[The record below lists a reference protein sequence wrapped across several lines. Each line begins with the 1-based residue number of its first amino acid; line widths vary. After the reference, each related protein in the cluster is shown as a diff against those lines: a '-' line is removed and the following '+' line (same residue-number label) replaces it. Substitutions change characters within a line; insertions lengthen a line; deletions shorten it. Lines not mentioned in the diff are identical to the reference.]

1 MVTIQPR
8 DVLVSLQN
16 EVRGGCVLTEQTATI
31 AWTRYN
37 LDPPG
42 PVGLSAQQTLGLL
55 MLGNSATDLE
65 SLEIYTRNLVSLWW
79 SSLQITCEGDVSLP
93 KKGPEIYLSTSPWA
107 LKNLDR
113 MTLALLSL
121 QLGANLE
128 FYKVT
133 ENDMCSLLLIKQ
145 GHGNTTIR
153 FLVRT
158 DYQGDEMYQVL
169 EPAQGATVSFPRAL
183 AVEDLRSSAP
193 TLSRELEDESD
204 SGHEVTDQWLSRNV
218 STLDSHATTSKVQPG
233 GRKKTT
239 GTEESTRLNKA
250 QSKKGRK
257 VSASD
262 MGFHSLSHSVA
273 GQEGP
278 SSMVTK
284 GSATREHLQRIEAL
298 AKVAERNEDDFPKLA
313 DSSGSEYL
321 TPGSS
326 SSLSYC
332 SVASHGALA
341 SSSETSDHGVSTAG
355 GSGGVRR
362 SGFSTAVWF
371 RAVEDKSLVNYLL
384 PSWLRRNQPKETVKT
399 KSALPGRSEWLRS
412 GISKAKDARKSRAL
426 DFEEDRDQR
435 TIPLRTMETAV
446 LFDTEE
452 DEGSIPESVRV
463 SRKKLKAEIIR
474 WKIQVEQSLE
484 KERKKQEKK
493 KELKQESKNPEFYKD
508 FIPVTGCPL
517 LPSGV
522 PLEPEIKAGP
532 ATTGGQLAINTDK
545 QGESASINGTERT
558 SQTAEQDETVQESS
572 ATDGTTDVSPV
583 KSSGRRRRA
592 QRPFILMG
600 ACKGGLKRGKLY
612 QGDMRPMTSF
622 GHNSGVARS
631 RQRRARVPHRRLTAL
646 QGSMAHH
653 EEVQAN
659 RSGRETTEQRQPEE
673 QAEGTPADTSRVT
686 TQTVHNQP
694 IGSPTPHTEGHHST
708 KPPPPNKETPQD
720 VKGTNK
726 TTTHTPEEGTQL
738 GPVQHSMASAS
749 HHAAEADSD
758 EERRRTRGT
767 KGKGK
772 KSSKKQQGPE
782 HTETPPRPNPGAT
795 LTPTSQQNPP
805 TSTQAE
811 LSQATKAETQQPR
824 GAVTPQPLSGG
835 VFPGLEDVTPVDTV
849 LQSVAVTTHMKID
862 GQVNTGEQQAGSSKK
877 AKKERKEKQQHGT
890 DTPGTTGATQHR
902 SEPARQGD
910 GGHEAHHTVSHTTP
924 ETTGVRS
931 DQGTSSMQ
939 IPPEDPEELRG
950 RLLRLQVDQS
960 LVEGDLPLSR
970 MVQQPYIPPSPFFVP
985 ESMLCNAEQQ
995 QQVTLLV
1002 RFLEKAFASTLWI
1015 KDTRISHLG
1024 AEQTFCIV
1032 DAADISIYSQR
1043 LDDFFFHLIGSE
1055 DESSLEALT
1064 THGLIIISGLALQ
1077 VDNSL
1082 LGPMLFLG
1090 LVDQEFWCYMPK
1102 PTITTCL
1109 LVLAL
1114 ICVGRI
1120 MELNG
1125 CRLGS
1130 KIKELAVREMSERQE
1145 VIYTILGNKDIME
1158 MRLPIDRA
1166 FKELFLLTHSQRIA
1180 ALNSMMKQLSG
1191 IGLTRLDMMNPSATE
1206 LKLCYSIVETLLHD
1220 EMINENRTHYT
1231 QSISMDLM
1239 KLGAVVDKCL
1249 EAFNALYPNGDTR
1262 VPVKDSQETRSIR
1275 ISAMTA
1281 IKEYFEDWS
1290 AGHSYVLV
1298 NPAMLEANIKCLAQ
1312 HASRIASYRENE
1324 MSESDY
1330 TVHKRLM
1337 TKLFKILEGVELMP
1351 MVEVCKQV
1359 SSHFSNM
1366 IAHLP
1371 SVVRQE
1377 VRQLYNSL
1385 IYCNSYTDAWQF
1397 ATRIKGVAYE
1407 GFFSQRFGLDYC
1419 PELDKPTLGEIIR
1432 VSYPLLYERFLSL
1445 SAKCPEVRTIVP
1457 DFYLHRRSVMGP
1469 EDPSA
1474 LREAIDSAS
1483 EPDTPAGSDD
1493 EEATVEPSVEDPM
1506 ELTSGQS
1513 KYKIA
1518 PDEPRGS
1525 RKQFSQVT
1533 ADTDIIRSKCIRAM
1547 STRGQLGR
1555 IVKDT
1560 VVVAEHSADDES
1572 PIVCKVS
1579 PASSQEQELLIFEVG
1594 FVTNPEQKIEIDMS
1608 KWGKAIR
1615 ILDKLKIGTTL
1626 IIATD
1631 VSSRSTDKWWISP
1644 SSAGLLKKSVGT
1656 LFFHLVKHTPH
1667 EIKDRIV
1674 SGLSTLKHSV
1684 DRKAGSTVKTP
1695 VTVADVKEYFAEG
1708 KSKIANRP
1716 TGTKLPSEVMKSIED
1731 SLVNGCAIS
1740 EEGADKVIQMLRSSS
1755 KDIINQYT
1763 KTINAEELL
1772 DNDQT
1777 KLKVLGSW
1785 ILQEYK
1791 NRTCPQCFNMVDKS
1805 RLGKDG
1811 FVEELVYL
1819 LNKSKEL
1826 KDCCAQHIHS
1836 LPCQGPLPL
1845 FMVRCPPLVSLASS
1859 KLAHIEEVDR
1869 TELDVFMGC
1878 TFPARTPAQKKTRK
1892 VLEQLCRAVV
1902 DVNGIN
1908 AIKNSKG
1915 QIFLNTDL
1923 NTKISEKICVPRKVI
1938 KPLSARGL
1946 QEKVKKV
1953 LAAIKE
1959 QFNSGELK
1967 NYSDFHKDT
1976 VNRLVDK
1983 LDDQT
1988 NSSCI
1993 LKHEWVMRILDS
2005 LRLTSSPSEL
2015 LLSINK
2021 TIEDRKAN
2029 APLNDSFRIPDKCEI
2044 TRYFQNFKERLLSS
2058 VAYVEPYSLDCVLF
2072 KEVFDETVRRL
2083 ASTPYVVNLNMVTNI
2098 TKILLKLG
2106 WFQNLVLHSKICML
2120 YLTACSE
2127 FSSSGV
2133 KVLKVPHTALNLVVK
2148 LSADKKTNSSC
2159 TLFDLDFNEVV
2170 PPFFMNRCVATIG
2183 QAMPYVL
2190 LVLLIQSVQNYKC
2203 LDALS
2208 SPNTLNYDKIRDGID
2223 LLLDNCHDAIIECY
2237 EGDYAS
2243 ALRVFKSCW
2252 LTKKL
2257 HNEQSPAARLERV
2270 ISSFTVGMGCI
2281 LVPAM
2286 LLNSLNFN
2294 SQIQKMRFTTI
2305 MGLSLIGRPADM
2317 GAKMYSP
2324 CRRIEA
2330 YVAKLYLQLSS
2341 YAALS
2346 GTSTNP
2352 ENWKEDIFYPSTTI
2366 NSLSLYG
2373 MLTSGDRQ
2381 LLTDIYL
2388 VHIHNKELDNFDEGS
2403 IAVLEELADRHF
2415 SWEAHVTKMVDIV
2428 RSPDSSRR
2436 QVKQALQELRLLVGA
2451 VKLDQL
2457 PLRKDDSDFGDIDES
2472 KSECSRGSSS
2482 FRASSV
2488 VSSVRSWGRD
2498 TVYCISDSSELYP
2511 NFDQGGQLSLRQSE
2525 LCTIYTPNIS
2535 KIQKDMSLVL
2545 SINPSYTMGCPEIV
2559 QAMAEYGKR
2568 KFPEIVIHRAK
2579 KDARNWASIA
2589 SVSESTAIVPGPLRV
2604 FDIRRAA
2611 DTMKRMQGTKLKKL
2625 LKNRLVYIGGF
2636 AKREKSI
2643 KEVTQDLEELLCC
2656 IDTIDPKVKEE
2667 IKKSV
2672 VEARSLRQV
2681 TWQYASKLP
2690 LDQTLMTIEGH
2701 NIFYW
2706 LKSLQKS
2713 MAKLWSIEPLAE
2725 IINHPT
2731 ILSIVE
2737 TVKNLSQGQPPVVT
2751 IKYIESVHSESVN
2764 LWKKSLDIFI
2774 GALELETEQMS
2785 KPLIK
2790 LKDDFQQLFGS
2801 YKELIS
2807 LKRENPGLTFKKQ
2820 ERELRR
2826 LEQDLIKYHNRTIA
2840 FYCNILF
2847 IACFACPWFRS
2858 LKHQEGLMLK
2868 AVFSEIGLSFN
2879 TEKLST
2885 KYMSALLPMLCTRQL
2900 VSLYLAEKLGN
2911 GNVSDYWLYEPLSR
2925 FCIAMFSS
2933 NSNPLSYVHSSRL
2946 SDVNTNL
2953 DGVLHSA
2960 AQLIALYAMEGQ
2972 DYDFSLTV
2980 KTIGNSSQM
2989 TAHKLT
2995 GRMKGERL
3003 PRSTRSKV
3011 IYEII
3016 KLMGTSTTAI
3026 LQEVVFD
3033 KILDPSHEFFATL
3046 APKAQLGGNR
3056 DLFVQETGTK
3066 LVHAV
3071 TEVFSKTLLSQ
3082 TKDDGLTN
3090 QHLKEEILSTAHSEF
3105 WLSNERHGTAA
3116 KVAQSALGNGE
3127 PKVNFYKVLSIAGD
3141 NTKWGPIHCCSYFS
3155 LMYQQLLIKHPDWKH
3170 FIMLVML
3177 KDLNKEIEIPSAS
3190 ISKIM
3195 NSLLHDE
3202 QFVKNTKG
3210 RTHPAQLQ
3218 AELARVAK
3226 NWSWK
3231 PLVQDI
3237 ILNYLVKGKLCMQ
3250 CYNHMGQGIHHA
3262 TSSILT
3268 SLLAKLIEDLLVG
3281 FIEQELPGLHCKI
3294 VHAGSSDDYAKVIT
3308 TYGELDNELFQ
3319 VYEANWKFVML
3330 DAKNLMSALCRLV
3343 QVKDSSKTLSGTVV
3357 AEFYSEFVFFFQKC
3371 PAPIKFVETGIINS
3385 SVTSPVTMS
3394 QTCQVG
3400 GQQSMYNSVP
3410 HLTNFAFTIFRQ
3422 QIYFNFIEN
3431 FVRKYGR
3438 IVLTSISSFGRL
3450 YIPVYSNMIEAG
3462 LVVEDLEQ
3470 VVSSLSRLSE
3480 FSRNLP
3486 LAEYDVV
3493 LPGGEKS
3500 IVEPGLGSSSS
3511 SDYDMSVQT
3520 EETIRPVSRK
3530 HHKARLPK
3538 DIEHVADKV
3547 RRQLLAQ
3554 YNSDYLGDCDKIV
3567 RQNYEGHQC
3576 IHHNNQGAMSLMK
3589 TFLSNQP
3596 SQIKSICLSPRGDL
3610 RFDTFE
3616 LAKSTYSVSL
3626 TLQVMSDILTS
3637 LIFSYYKRP
3646 QTLNMSKKLKASY
3659 NREESSFF
3667 EDPFIQVKPSSL
3679 ERELKNLREARS
3691 EIKTVTDTTELIDN
3705 YPEFIAD
3712 QLVKLNN
3719 MTEDYIGESDRLL
3732 QAITSR
3738 SIIWGL
3744 AGGLKELS
3752 IPIYSIFFKAYFFID
3767 RTDICSSNKWV
3778 SIRNEGH
3785 MDSSAQ
3791 PLGTQ
3796 VRTKFGVW
3804 LDKIFQCP
3812 MHSEVMGA
3820 CLVLDENAR
3829 TCKVV
3834 RANYIENG
3842 EESELH
3848 YIAIDGR
3855 LCEKY
3860 ANEVSDLILQFSDH
3874 NRLKVKVLESSREV
3888 QVRPADMVR
3897 VSKVRLFSRGSASRL
3912 INNPAVVIAYR
3923 LCPEA
3928 VYRLKPRGINYG
3940 SLETEGT
3947 HIEDIH
3953 PAIKSEILKIIAMHS
3968 SGEGF
3973 ARDIA
3978 QEKIKMLTTLCRMT
3992 SSSRFNIT
4000 SFYAIRPTNS
4010 HDDTNISEILSY
4022 GIQEGKYV
4030 SIKQQ
4035 TIDYSTYSERY
4046 FIIIEAIS
4054 VINHLPYEDDIKSRL
4069 MQNFLTWVPTT
4080 EGIISIP
4087 LHCGLADFYESLV
4100 APFGNTTL
4108 ADTLDMEQY
4117 STHKAD
4123 DRRSCSYLAMF
4134 ALVAQVLQ
4142 SKVPYTGSRIS
4153 FSTRGDQA
4161 SSGNFTLA
4169 SAEGNAVGVFRD
4181 GMLYIHIDH
4190 DSPILMTEL
4199 AVRVLTWV
4207 TGYDHKSLDRNSCE
4221 EFLRLLPRCKNTA
4234 VSHEDDGQLLIL
4246 KPSSTIPIYLHPV
4259 QGFHK
4264 KTPYIRL
4271 KSNILCYPLEK
4282 EQPRQSINCSWQ
4294 PGKLVMYYPLILQE
4308 MQPSG
4313 STLQSLEILKRAGLN
4328 SEYNQLRKE
4337 GAQSSRKVV
4346 IATIKLNRD
4355 VSLRSVALLHMFLNH
4370 LSGFKSY
4377 SLGVPEKEAVL
4388 QRMVT
4393 QTSIIQLQNL
4403 HKLIQKAEEHAGDL
4417 AVTSRGDAFGDS
4429 EVGTPEARLRDILNS
4444 TLRNYKGSTDWVAIQ
4459 AIIDFL
4465 NMDNSMVVNESLE
4478 LRGNLNWK
4486 IVSTILSVIEPP
4498 EDYFSQL
4505 VSSLVGLASYRCAP
4519 LLCRLVLIE
4528 EGIDRLRKLSND
4540 ILRILQYEQLKE
4552 NDLHCFFIA
4561 ACIFNVMVSRGR
4573 HGLLSWREV
4582 LRAILPIRTRGPRN
4596 SLIEIS
4602 SSQGLYFLRVILKHD
4617 GAGYKHRG
4625 DRRRML
4631 LMNLQGVAEVL
4642 FPSDPLASFLSVCHN
4657 QKDDQELGEYSYELM
4672 LLPLTARTNFHRV
4685 CSFLVPTYTKQLGK
4699 SLACVLLQLLLGSEL
4714 VDQDCAELVS
4724 QYQLLSQGIAHST
4737 KPISFDSDDDDGPI
4751 DLLQLLKEAA
4761 ELEAKGQGK
4770 RLAADTTDNSSTSE
4784 DPSALAVAHN
4794 TLDFIRR
4801 FNEAY
4806 DSDDE
4811 D

>member
-1 MVTIQPR
+1 MASGKPR
-8 DVLVSLQN
+8 DVLVSFQKD
-16 EVRGGCVLTEQTATI
+16 VRGGCTLTEQTATI

-37 LDPPG
+37 LEPPG
-42 PVGLSAQQTLGLL
+42 PVGLSAQQVLGLL
-55 MLGNSATDLE
+55 MLDDSTVGLE
-65 SLEIYTRNLVSLWW
+65 DLEIYTRNLASLWW
-79 SSLQITCEGDVSLP
+79 PSLQITCEGDVFLP
-93 KKGPEIYLSTSPWA
+93 KKSSDIYLSTSPWA
-107 LKNLDR
+107 MRSLDKT
-113 MTLALLSL
+113 TLTLLSL
-121 QLGANLE
+121 QMGVNFEL
-128 FYKVT
+128 YKVT
-133 ENDMCSLLLIKQ
+133 ENDTCNKVSIRQ
-145 GHGNTTIR
+145 DHGDTTIK
-153 FLVRT
+153 FLVRV

-169 EPAQGATVSFPRAL
+169 EPEQGAMASFPGSLMASTVRQT
-183 AVEDLRSSAP
+183 AP
-193 TLSRELEDESD
+193 ALSRELERD
-204 SGHEVTDQWLSRNV
+204 SGVEHEITDQWLLKSV
-218 STLDSHATTSKVQPG
+218 STHDRHTTFPRPQSNEEEKAT
-233 GRKKTT
+233 GRKRTKKTDT
-239 GTEESTRLNKA
+239 A
-250 QSKKGRK
+250 HSKKGRK
-257 VSASD
+257 VSAAD
-262 MGFHSLSHSVA
+262 MGFHSLSHSLA
-273 GQEGP
+273 GSEDLTGP
-278 SSMVTK
+278 TGK
-284 GSATREHLQRIEAL
+284 ASATRKHLSEAKAL
-298 AKVAERNEDDFPKLA
+298 AEVAERSEGDFPKLT
-313 DSSGSEYL
+313 DSSDSEYL

-332 SVASHGALA
+332 SVASHGVLE
-341 SSSETSDHGVSTAG
+341 SSSETSEN
-355 GSGGVRR
+355 GSNLSHISRWTNR
-362 SGFSTAVWF
+362 KSSDPAARY
-371 RAVEDKSLVNYLL
+371 RAVVEKGLVNPLL
-384 PSWLRRNQPKETVKT
+384 PSWLKRNQPKKTVKNT
-399 KSALPGRSEWLRS
+399 PALPGRSERLRS
-412 GISKAKDARKSRAL
+412 GITKAKDARKARAL
-426 DFEEDRDQR
+426 DFREERDRR
-435 TIPLRTMETAV
+435 TVPLMSMATDA
-446 LFDTEE
+446 LFE
-452 DEGSIPESVRV
+452 DEDDGYIPPKSVQI
-463 SRKKLKAEIIR
+463 SRKKMKAEIIR
-474 WKIQVEQSLE
+474 WKMQVEKCLE
-484 KERKKQEKK
+484 QERKKRLKK
-493 KELKQESKNPEFYKD
+493 KELKQESENPEFYKD
-508 FIPVTGCPL
+508 FIPVTGRPV

-522 PLEPEIKAGP
+522 PLEPEVRVRP
-532 ATTGGQLAINTDK
+532 TTADREHTPSPNRPYGTTPSQVA
-545 QGESASINGTERT
+545 QGT
-558 SQTAEQDETVQESS
+558 SQGTLQSEDASGLGVTDS
-572 ATDGTTDVSPV
+572 ANDIAPIR
-583 KSSGRRRRA
+583 SSGGRRRA
-592 QRPFILMG
+592 QRPFVLKG

-612 QGDMRPMTSF
+612 QGDMRPMSSF
-622 GHNSGVARS
+622 GHSGKGADPQ
-631 RQRRARVPHRRLTAL
+631 QRRRRLL
-646 QGSMAHH
+646 HQGPTKHPAS
-653 EEVQAN
+653 
-659 RSGRETTEQRQPEE
+659 TTHPEE
-673 QAEGTPADTSRVT
+673 SQDCGSEQEADSQGQHRQQPTRGSADTPLAATPA
-686 TQTVHNQP
+686 P
-694 IGSPTPHTEGHHST
+694 CSPLTEPAAPHTEPHHTTAPTTLPMGSAANSQAPSKGPYHHPGDLIQVKTDQNTVVSTTVRPTEKKNDDKGKQRRGRKQKGKKNTKNQQSHDSIGEPFRTMPVPTVLPVTPVALQESTQTST
-708 KPPPPNKETPQD
+708 KDTVLQ
-720 VKGTNK
+720 
-726 TTTHTPEEGTQL
+726 EEGKGEREKPISQSHSGGLFPGL
-738 GPVQHSMASAS
+738 GDEVLASVIQHSETILTHMGVEVNSNTKRKQ
-749 HHAAEADSD
+749 
-758 EERRRTRGT
+758 ERSS

-772 KSSKKQQGPE
+772 KSTKKPDAASDLSSVGVSHHAGALPQQHEGPDPRAQLD
-782 HTETPPRPNPGAT
+782 HAHSVPKPTEADFTQGTPGAQ
-795 LTPTSQQNPP
+795 L
-805 TSTQAE
+805 
-811 LSQATKAETQQPR
+811 
-824 GAVTPQPLSGG
+824 PQES
-835 VFPGLEDVTPVDTV
+835 
-849 LQSVAVTTHMKID
+849 
-862 GQVNTGEQQAGSSKK
+862 
-877 AKKERKEKQQHGT
+877 
-890 DTPGTTGATQHR
+890 
-902 SEPARQGD
+902 
-910 GGHEAHHTVSHTTP
+910 
-924 ETTGVRS
+924 
-931 DQGTSSMQ
+931 
-939 IPPEDPEELRG
+939 PEDLKK
-950 RLLRLQVDQS
+950 RLLRLQGDQS
-960 LVEGDLPLSR
+960 LTEGDLPLSK

-985 ESMLCNAEQQ
+985 ESMICNAEQQ
-995 QQVTLLV
+995 QQVNMLV
-1002 RFLEKAFASTLWI
+1002 RFMEKAFASTLWV

-1024 AEQTFCIV
+1024 DEQTFCLV

-1043 LDDFFFHLIGSE
+1043 LNDFFYNLIGSE
-1055 DESSLEALT
+1055 DESSLEALS
-1064 THGLIIISGLALQ
+1064 THGLIITGRLALQ

-1082 LGPMLFLG
+1082 LGPIIFQD
-1090 LVDQEFWCYMPK
+1090 LVDPEFWCYLPK
-1102 PTITTCL
+1102 PTITTCI

-1114 ICVGRI
+1114 ICIGRL

-1125 CRLGS
+1125 CILGS
-1130 KIKELAVREMSERQE
+1130 KIKELAVREISERQE
-1145 VIYTILGNKDIME
+1145 IVYTILENKEIME
-1158 MRLPIDRA
+1158 MKLPVDKV
-1166 FKELFLLTHSQRIA
+1166 FKELFLLTHSQRFA
-1180 ALNSMMKQLSG
+1180 TLNNMMRQLSG

-1206 LKLCYSIVETLLHD
+1206 LRLCYNIVETLLHD
-1220 EMINENRTHYT
+1220 EIVNDGSAHYT

-1239 KLGAVVDKCL
+1239 RLSAVVDKCL
-1249 EAFNALYPNGDTR
+1249 ETFNALYPNGDTR
-1262 VPVKDSQETRSIR
+1262 VPAKDSQEITSIR

-1298 NPAMLEANIKCLAQ
+1298 NPAMLEASIKCLAQ
-1312 HASRIASYRENE
+1312 HASRIASYRESE
-1324 MSESDY
+1324 MSVTDF

-1359 SSHFSNM
+1359 SSHFSDM

-1371 SVVRQE
+1371 SAVRQE
-1377 VRQLYNSL
+1377 VRRLYNSL

-1407 GFFSQRFGLDYC
+1407 GFFSQKFKLKYC
-1419 PELDKPTLGEIIR
+1419 PELDKPTLGEIIK

-1469 EDPSA
+1469 EDPSE
-1474 LREAIDSAS
+1474 LRDAIDSAS
-1483 EPDTPAGSDD
+1483 EQDTPATSDD
-1493 EEATVEPSVEDPM
+1493 EEVTIEPSMEEPM

-1518 PDEPRGS
+1518 PDEPSGTK
-1525 RKQFSQVT
+1525 KQFSQAT
-1533 ADTDIIRSKCIRAM
+1533 PDTDIIRSKCVRAI
-1547 STRGQLGR
+1547 STQGQLGR

-1579 PASSQEQELLIFEVG
+1579 PASSQERELIIFEVG

-1615 ILDKLKIGTTL
+1615 ILEMLKIGTTL

-1631 VSSRSTDKWWISP
+1631 VSSRSIDKWWISP
-1644 SSAGLLKKSVGT
+1644 SSAGLLKRSVGT
-1656 LFFHLVKHTPH
+1656 LFFYLVKHTPH

-1684 DRKAGSTVKTP
+1684 NRKAGSTVKTP
-1695 VTVADVKEYFAEG
+1695 VTVADVKEYFVEG
-1708 KSKIANRP
+1708 KLKIGSRP

-1755 KDIINQYT
+1755 RDIISQYT
-1763 KTINAEELL
+1763 MTVNAEELL
-1772 DNDQT
+1772 DNEYT

-1785 ILQEYK
+1785 ILQEYR
-1791 NRTCPQCFNMVDKS
+1791 NRTCPQCFDMVDKS
-1805 RLGKDG
+1805 RLGEHG
-1811 FVEELVYL
+1811 FIEELVYM
-1819 LNKSKEL
+1819 LNQSKNL
-1826 KDCCAQHIHS
+1826 KDCCAKHIHN

-1845 FMVRCPPLVSLASS
+1845 FMVRCPPLGHLASS
-1859 KLAHIEEVDR
+1859 RQAHMEEVDR

-1902 DVNGIN
+1902 DVNGIS

-1938 KPLSARGL
+1938 KPISAKGL
-1946 QEKVKKV
+1946 QVKVKKV
-1953 LAAIKE
+1953 LAAVKE

-1967 NYSDFHKDT
+1967 NYSDFHKDS
-1976 VNRLVDK
+1976 VARLVEK
-1983 LDDQT
+1983 MDDQA

-1993 LKHEWVMRILDS
+1993 LKHQWVMRILDS

-2015 LLSINK
+2015 LLSVNK

-2029 APLNDSFRIPDKCEI
+2029 APLNDSFRIPDKCEV
-2044 TRYFQNFKERLLSS
+2044 TRYFQNFKDGLLSS
-2058 VAYVEPYSLDCVLF
+2058 VACVEPYSLDCVLF

-2083 ASTPYVVNLNMVTNI
+2083 ASTPYVVNLSMITNI

-2190 LVLLIQSVQNYKC
+2190 LVLLIQSIQNYKC

-2208 SPNTLNYDKIRDGID
+2208 CPSTLNYDKIREGID

-2237 EGDYAS
+2237 EGDYAT
-2243 ALRVFKSCW
+2243 ALAVFKSCW

-2257 HNEQSPAARLERV
+2257 HNEQSPAERLERV
-2270 ISSFTVGMGCI
+2270 IASFTVGMGCV

-2324 CRRIEA
+2324 CRRIES

-2341 YAALS
+2341 YSALS
-2346 GTSTNP
+2346 GTCTNP

-2415 SWEAHVTKMVDIV
+2415 SWEAHVTKMVETI
-2428 RSPDSSRR
+2428 RSSDSSRK

-2457 PLRKDDSDFGDIDES
+2457 PLRKGDSDFGDIDES

-2525 LCTIYTPNIS
+2525 LCTIYTPNLS
-2535 KIQKDMSLVL
+2535 KIKKDMSLVL

-2559 QAMAEYGKR
+2559 QAMTEYGKR

-2636 AKREKSI
+2636 AKKEKTI

-2656 IDTIDPKVKEE
+2656 IETIDPKVKEE

-2713 MAKLWSIEPLAE
+2713 MAKLWNLEPLAE
-2725 IINHPT
+2725 IVNHPT
-2731 ILSIVE
+2731 ILNVVE
-2737 TVKNLSQGQPPVVT
+2737 TIKNLSQGQPPVVT
-2751 IKYIESVHSESVN
+2751 IEYLKTVHNESIN
-2764 LWKKSLDIFI
+2764 LWKKALDIFI
-2774 GALELETEQMS
+2774 GALELETEEMS
-2785 KPLIK
+2785 KPLID
-2790 LKDDFQQLFGS
+2790 LKDDFQQLFSS
-2801 YKELIS
+2801 YQELIS
-2807 LKRENPGLTFKKQ
+2807 LKRENPDLTFKKQ
-2820 ERELRR
+2820 ERRLRK
-2826 LEQDLIKYHNRTIA
+2826 LEEDLIKNHNKAIA

-2868 AVFSEIGLSFN
+2868 AIFSEIGLSFN

-2885 KYMSALLPMLCTRQL
+2885 KYMSALLPLLCTRQL
-2900 VSLYLAEKLGN
+2900 VSIYMADKLGE
-2911 GNVSDYWLYEPLSR
+2911 GNMSDYWLYEPLSK

-2946 SDVNTNL
+2946 SNINTDL
-2953 DGVLHSA
+2953 DGVLNSA
-2960 AQLIALYAMEGQ
+2960 AQLIALYAMEGK

-3071 TEVFSKTLLSQ
+3071 TEIFSKTLLSQ

-3105 WLSNERHGTAA
+3105 WLSNERHGTTSKLAS
-3116 KVAQSALGNGE
+3116 SALSSEE
-3127 PKVNFYKVLSIAGD
+3127 PKINFYKVLSVAGD

-3190 ISKIM
+3190 VSKIM

-3202 QFVKNTKG
+3202 LFIKNTKG

-3262 TSSILT
+3262 TSSVLT
-3268 SLLAKLIEDLLVG
+3268 SLLAKLIEDLLVS

-3294 VHAGSSDDYAKVIT
+3294 VHAGSSDDYAKVIS
-3308 TYGELDNELFQ
+3308 TYGELDCEQ
-3319 VYEANWKFVML
+3319 YQAYETNWKYVML

-3385 SVTSPVTMS
+3385 SITSPVTMS

-3431 FVRKYGR
+3431 FIRKYGR
-3438 IVLTSISSFGRL
+3438 IILTSISSFGRL

-3480 FSRNLP
+3480 FTRYLP

-3511 SDYDMSVQT
+3511 SDIDTSIRT
-3520 EETIRPVSRK
+3520 EETIRPISRK
-3530 HHKARLPK
+3530 PQKAKLPK

-3554 YNSDYLGDCDKIV
+3554 YNSDYMGDCDRIV
-3567 RQNYEGHQC
+3567 RQCYDGHQC
-3576 IHHNNQGAMSLMK
+3576 VHHYNLGAISLMK
-3589 TFLSNQP
+3589 TFLSSQP
-3596 SQIKSICLSPRGDL
+3596 SQIRSICLSPRGDL

-3616 LAKSTYSVSL
+3616 LAKSNYSVSL
-3626 TLQVMSDILTS
+3626 TAQVMSDVLTS
-3637 LIFSYYKRP
+3637 IIFSYYKRP
-3646 QTLNMSKKLKASY
+3646 QTLNMSKRLKASY

-3691 EIKTVTDTTELIDN
+3691 EIMTVTDNTELIDN

-3778 SIRNEGH
+3778 SIRHEGH

-3812 MHSEVMGA
+3812 MHSEMMGA
-3820 CLVLDENAR
+3820 CLVLDDNAR

-3834 RANYIENG
+3834 QASYTENG
-3842 EESELH
+3842 EETELH

-3860 ANEVSDLILQFSDH
+3860 ANEISDLILQFSDH

-3897 VSKVRLFSRGSASRL
+3897 VSKVRLFSCGSASKVA
-3912 INNPAVVIAYR
+3912 NNPAVVIAYR

-3928 VYRLKPRGINYG
+3928 VYRLKPRGINYS

-3953 PAIKSEILKIIAMHS
+3953 PAIRSEILKIIAMHS
-3968 SGEGF
+3968 SGEAF
-3973 ARDIA
+3973 AREIA
-3978 QEKIKMLTTLCRMT
+3978 QEKIRMLTTLCRMT
-3992 SSSRFNIT
+3992 SSSRFNVT

-4054 VINHLPYEDDIKSRL
+4054 VINHLPYEDDVKSRL

-4080 EGIISIP
+4080 EGIISI
-4087 LHCGLADFYESLV
+4087 LDCGLNDFYDSLV
-4100 APFGNTTL
+4100 ALFGNTTL

-4123 DRRSCSYLAMF
+4123 DRRSCSYLSMF
-4134 ALVAQVLQ
+4134 ALNAQALQ
-4142 SKVPYTGSRIS
+4142 AKVPYTGGRIS

-4181 GMLYIHIDH
+4181 GMLHIHIDH

-4199 AVRVLTWV
+4199 AIRVLTWV
-4207 TGYDHKSLDRNSCE
+4207 TGHDHKSLDRNSCE
-4221 EFLRLLPRCKNTA
+4221 EFLRLLPRCKKNTA

-4259 QGFHK
+4259 QGFHR

-4271 KSNILCYPLEK
+4271 KRNILNYPIEK
-4282 EQPRQSINCSWQ
+4282 EQPKQSINCSWQ

-4313 STLQSLEILKRAGLN
+4313 STLQSLEILRKSGLN

-4377 SLGVPEKEAVL
+4377 SLGVPEREAVL

-4393 QTSIIQLQNL
+4393 QTSMIQLQNL
-4403 HKLIQKAEEHAGDL
+4403 HKLIQKAEEHAGEL
-4417 AVTSRGDAFGDS
+4417 AVASKGDMFGDS
-4429 EVGTPEARLRDILNS
+4429 EVGTPEARLRDILNN
-4444 TLRNYKGSTDWVAIQ
+4444 TLKNYKGSTDWVAIQ

-4486 IVSTILSVIEPP
+4486 VVSTSLSVIEPRN
-4498 EDYFSQL
+4498 YFSQL

-4519 LLCRLVLIE
+4519 LLCRLVLVE
-4528 EGIDRLRKLSND
+4528 EGIERLRKLSGD

-4552 NDLHCFFIA
+4552 NDLHCFFTA
-4561 ACIFNVMVSRGR
+4561 ACIFNAMVPRGKQ
-4573 HGLLSWREV
+4573 GLLSWREI
-4582 LRAILPIRTRGPRN
+4582 LRSILPIRTRGPRN
-4596 SLIEIS
+4596 SLIEVS
-4602 SSQGLYFLRVILKHD
+4602 SSQGFYFLRVVLKHENV
-4617 GAGYKHRG
+4617 GYKRKS
-4625 DRRRML
+4625 DRQRML
-4631 LMNLQGVAEVL
+4631 LMNLQGIAEVL
-4642 FPSDPLASFLSVCHN
+4642 FPSDPLASFLSVCHS
-4657 QKDDQELGEYSYELM
+4657 QKDDQEMGEYSYELM
-4672 LLPLTARTNFHRV
+4672 LLPLTAKTNFHRI
-4685 CSFLVPTYTKQLGK
+4685 CSLLVPGYTKQLGK
-4699 SLACVLLQLLLGSEL
+4699 SLACVLLQLLLGSDL
-4714 VDQDCAELVS
+4714 NDQDCSELVS

-4737 KPISFDSDDDDGPI
+4737 KPVSFDSDEEEGEI

-4761 ELEAKGQGK
+4761 ELEAREKGKKLTVSAGK
-4770 RLAADTTDNSSTSE
+4770 DSSTGESS
-4784 DPSALAVAHN
+4784 SALAVAHN

-4811 D
+4811 G